1 MLVFWSNDYL
11 IHPIKY
17 KRSSS
22 LPLTLHLMLS
32 SYAGPG
38 TQTVSKKWSVTW
50 ETFLASQRNFI
61 TANIDVRGTGFQGD
75 DFKHSVYEEL
85 GRREA
90 EDTLYVISQLGEK
103 FRFIDR
109 QRICIWGWSYGGY
122 VTGLIMAQV
131 GLEQSDQI
139 SCGISVSP
147 VTQWLHYDTAYTER
161 YMGLPAQEHNARGYI
176 LSSLL
181 QVADNIPDGRFMLV
195 HGTQDDNVHIQHS
208 MRLSR
213 KLVENDIVFRQQ
225 VSLSHSNL

>member
-1 MLVFWSNDYL
+1 MF
-11 IHPIKY
+11 
-17 KRSSS
+17 SSPS
-22 LPLTLHLMLS
+22 VECLLF

-38 TQTVSKKWSVTW
+38 TQTVNKKWAVTW
-50 ETFLASQRNFI
+50 DTFLASQRNFV

-75 DFKHSVYEEL
+75 SFKHSVYEEL

-90 EDTLYVISQLGEK
+90 EDTLEVISQLGEK
-103 FRFIDR
+103 FKFID
-109 QRICIWGWSYGGY
+109 QGKICVWGWSYGGY
-122 VTGLIMAQV
+122 VTGLMMARV
-131 GLEQSDQI
+131 GLDQSQAV

-161 YMGLPAQEHNARGYI
+161 YMGLPAQQHNARGYI

-213 KLVENDIVFRQQ
+213 ELVESDIVFRQQ
-225 VSLSHSNL
+225 VSVSLSL